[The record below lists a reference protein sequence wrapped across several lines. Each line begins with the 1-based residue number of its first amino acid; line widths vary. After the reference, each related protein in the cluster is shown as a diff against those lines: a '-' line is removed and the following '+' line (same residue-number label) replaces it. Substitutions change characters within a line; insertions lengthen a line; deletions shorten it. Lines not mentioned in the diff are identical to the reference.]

1 MHSPKKQMWIKISF
15 WSILILLFILPG
27 IEVVKMRLLP
37 KSDQN
42 QMYVWIDMPR
52 NTPVEKSLELANG
65 LNNYLA
71 SYSATGNLDI
81 ERKKEDMRI
90 IKSISYSVGIAPPM
104 DFSTATRG

>member
-1 MHSPKKQMWIKISF
+1 MEI
-15 WSILILLFILPG
+15 
-27 IEVVKMRLLP
+27 VKMRLLP

-42 QMYVWIDMPR
+42 PMYVWIDMPR
-52 NTPVEKSLELANG
+52 NTPVEKSLELASG
-65 LNNYLA
+65 LDSYLKT
-71 SYSATGNLDI
+71 YSVTGSLDT